1 MASARASIS
10 ALMEDS
16 LTHAPEKQRAAA
28 YGPALT
34 VMAFDLK
41 PIPTKW
47 KPAGQRSA
55 GQINILE
62 PPLRFHRRVGAI

>member
-28 YGPALT
+28 HGTALT
-34 VMAFDLK
+34 VMALDLK

-55 GQINILE
+55 GQFNSLE
-62 PPLRFHRRVGAI
+62 LTLQFHGRVGAL